1 MTNLVRRLPGFR
13 LVDMSELVAERKVSE
28 SQSERSEIVLPADSN
43 AIGSLFG
50 GRLMQY
56 IDLVGAMAASRHARA
71 FTVTA
76 SMDHL
81 DFVAPV
87 RVGELLIL
95 KASVNRAFRTSMEVG
110 VRVMVEDVREQRLR
124 HVSSAYLTFVAVDR
138 EGNRLVVP
146 RVVPETEHQRRR
158 FEDAGR
164 RREMR
169 GGETQRK
176 NSSKEKTMGH
186 MGAGAPRAGTSTPQ
200 GPQPLPGVAHVVA
213 IGSGKGGVGKTT
225 IAVNLAV
232 SLGKLGYKVG
242 LLDADIYGP
251 NVPMMMGVS
260 RQPNI
265 VGENRIEPILA
276 HGVKFISVGLISP
289 GDKPMVMRGPMGRL
303 WFRLGLV
310 SRCRMRGRRWRCF
323 IR

>member
-1 MTNLVRRLPGFR
+1 LPSHILLWRFR
-13 LVDMSELVAERKVSE
+13 LVRMSDLVLERTVAE

-43 AIGSLFG
+43 ALGSLFG

-95 KASVNRAFRTSMEVG
+95 KASVNRAFRTSMEIG

-146 RVVPETEHQRRR
+146 QVVPETEHQKRR

-169 GGETQRK
+169 AGETQRK
-176 NSSKEKTMGH
+176 KEMRAAL
-186 MGAGAPRAGTSTPQ
+186 GAGW
-200 GPQPLPGVAHVVA
+200 HV
-213 IGSGKGGVGKTT
+213 
-225 IAVNLAV
+225 
-232 SLGKLGYKVG
+232 
-242 LLDADIYGP
+242 
-251 NVPMMMGVS
+251 
-260 RQPNI
+260 
-265 VGENRIEPILA
+265 
-276 HGVKFISVGLISP
+276 
-289 GDKPMVMRGPMGRL
+289 
-303 WFRLGLV
+303 
-310 SRCRMRGRRWRCF
+310 
-323 IR
+323 